1 MSRKKRLRDMTWD
14 DYGISRNRYKELEA
28 FCLQYEEK
36 KSKISRG
43 INAVANDGMPKG
55 NYKQNTLEENAI
67 RNVIFQKDCEMIEQA
82 AIAAAPDIYPYII
95 KSVTNGLS
103 YDFVEYDERLGR
115 IPVGKTEFYGYR
127 RLFYH
132 FLDLLKSGDKIGLVP

>member
-1 MSRKKRLRDMTWD
+1 MTWD

-43 INAVANDGMPKG
+43 INAVTIDGMPKG
-55 NYKQNTLEENAI
+55 NYKQNTLEANAV
-67 RNVIFQKDCEMIEQA
+67 RNVILQKDCEMIEQA

-103 YDFVEYDERLGR
+103 YPFIEYDEKLGR
-115 IPVGKTEFYGYR
+115 IPVGINEFYGYR

-132 FLDLLKSGDKIGLVP
+132 FLDRMKNGDKIDLLS

>member
-55 NYKQNTLEENAI
+55 NYKHNALETNAI

-82 AIAAAPDIYPYII
+82 AIAASAEIYPYII
-95 KSVTNGLS
+95 KSVTNDLS
-103 YDFVEYDERLGR
+103 YPFIEYDEALGR
-115 IPVGKTEFYGYR
+115 IPIGKTEFYATR

-132 FLDLLKSGDKIGLVP
+132 YLDLLKSGDKLQLLL